1 VTETVRIR
9 GIAAGGDGVGALGDG
24 LTVFVPRAAPDELV
38 EIDVETR
45 QRSFARGGIRRIL
58 EPSVARVEP
67 RCPHY
72 DGDSCGGCQLQHLE
86 RGAQREVRRRIV
98 SDALRRIGHL
108 DVDVPA
114 VQPAPDDW
122 EYRTRITL
130 AVKGNR
136 IGFHRVGRPG
146 SVFDLVRCHIAR
158 PELQSLWSAARR
170 HRALLPDDVE
180 SVVLRVDRRGGRHL
194 IARTAGKGVWTSAR
208 RLGDALTRDGSPA
221 VLWWQPAHGAPRTV
235 AGASE
240 VYPAIVF
247 EQVNPMMGDQVRAH
261 AVGELGEMRG
271 LRAWDLYA
279 GIGETTAAIAALGA
293 RVDSVEVD
301 PRAVAA
307 AEKAGP
313 VEGIARHA
321 GLVEEVIPR
330 LSPADVV
337 VVNPPRT
344 GLGTEVT
351 THLSARLPARLVYI
365 SCDPATLARDAAR
378 LAPVLR
384 LSRVRAFDLFPQTS
398 HVETV
403 ARFDRP

>member
-1 VTETVRIR
+1 MTETVRIR

-24 LTVFVPRAAPDELV
+24 LTVFVPRAAPGELV
-38 EIDVETR
+38 EIEVETR
-45 QRSFARGGIRRIL
+45 RRSFARGGIRRIL
-58 EPSVARVEP
+58 EPSADRVEP

-72 DGDSCGGCQLQHLE
+72 DGDSCGGCQLQHLDS
-86 RGAQREVRRRIV
+86 GTQREVRRQIV

-108 DVDVPA
+108 DVEVPA
-114 VQPAPDDW
+114 IQPAAGEW

-136 IGFHRVGRPG
+136 IGFHRAGRPG

-180 SVVLRVDRRGGRHL
+180 SVVLRVDRSGRCHL
-194 IARTAGKGVWTSAR
+194 VARTAGKGVWTAAK
-208 RLGDALTRDGSPA
+208 RLGDALSRDGSPA

-235 AGASE
+235 AGSSE
-240 VYPAIVF
+240 VYPPTVF
-247 EQVNPMMGDQVRAH
+247 EQVNPPMGDQVRAH
-261 AVGELGEMRG
+261 AVEALGEVRG

-279 GIGETTAAIAALGA
+279 GIGETTVALAARGA

-301 PRAVAA
+301 PRAVAVA
-307 AEKAGP
+307 DRAGP
-313 VEGIARHA
+313 VEAIARHA
-321 GLVEEVIPR
+321 GRVEEITPG
-330 LSPADVV
+330 LPPAEIVV
-337 VVNPPRT
+337 ANPPRT

-351 THLSARLPARLVYI
+351 SLLMARPPARLVYI

-378 LAPVLR
+378 LAPVLGM
-384 LSRVRAFDLFPQTS
+384 SAVRAFDLFPQTS

-403 ARFDRP
+403 ARFDRA

>member
-9 GIAAGGDGVGALGDG
+9 GIAAGGDGVGTLHDG

-45 QRSFARGGIRRIL
+45 RRSFARGGIRRVL
-58 EPSVARVEP
+58 EASVARVDP

-86 RGAQREVRRRIV
+86 SGTQREVRRRIV

-108 DVDVPA
+108 DVEVPP
-114 VQPAPDDW
+114 VHPAPDDW

-130 AVKGNR
+130 AVKGSR

-170 HRALLPDDVE
+170 HRTLLPDDAE

-194 IARTAGKGVWTSAR
+194 LARTAGKGVWTSAKQ
-208 RLGDALTRDGSPA
+208 LGEALTRDGVPA

-235 AGASE
+235 AGSSE
-240 VYPAIVF
+240 AYPATVF
-247 EQVNPMMGDQVRAH
+247 EQVNPPMGDQVRAH
-261 AVGELGEMRG
+261 AVEALGEVEG

-279 GIGETTAAIAALGA
+279 GIGETTAALAARGA
-293 RVDSVEVD
+293 RVDSVEAD
-301 PRAVAA
+301 PRAVAV

-313 VEGIARHA
+313 ADAIARHA
-321 GLVEEVIPR
+321 GRVEEIIPR

-337 VVNPPRT
+337 VANPPRI
-344 GLGTEVT
+344 GLGDEVT
-351 THLSARLPARLVYI
+351 ALLSARPPARLVYI

-378 LAPVLR
+378 LASVLGM
-384 LSRVRAFDLFPQTS
+384 SAVHAFDLFPQTS

-403 ARFDRP
+403 ARLDRA

>member
-9 GIAAGGDGVGALGDG
+9 GIAAGGDGVGTLEDG
-24 LTVFVPRAAPDELV
+24 LTIFVPRTA
-38 EIDVETR
+38 
-45 QRSFARGGIRRIL
+45 GIRRIL
-58 EPSVARVEP
+58 EPSEARVEP

-72 DGDSCGGCQLQHLE
+72 DGDSCGGCQLQHLDSHT
-86 RGAQREVRRRIV
+86 QREVRRRIV
-98 SDALRRIGHL
+98 GDALRRIGHL

-114 VQPAPDDW
+114 VQPAPNEW

-130 AVKGNR
+130 AVKGGR
-136 IGFHRVGRPG
+136 IGFHRAGRPG

-180 SVVLRVDRRGGRHL
+180 SVVLRVDRSGARHL
-194 IARTAGKGVWTSAR
+194 IARTAGKGVWTAAR
-208 RLGDALTRDGSPA
+208 RLGAALTRDAVPA

-235 AGASE
+235 AGSSE
-240 VYPAIVF
+240 VYPATVF
-247 EQVNPMMGDQVRAH
+247 EQVNPAMGDLVRAH
-261 AVGELGEMRG
+261 AVEALGEVRG
-271 LRAWDLYA
+271 LHAWDLYA
-279 GIGETTAAIAALGA
+279 GIGETSAALAARGA

-301 PRAVAA
+301 PRAVAV
-307 AEKAGP
+307 AEQAGP
-313 VEGIARHA
+313 SDTIARHA
-321 GLVEEVIPR
+321 GLVEEILPR

-337 VVNPPRT
+337 VANPPRI
-344 GLGTEVT
+344 GLGDGVT
-351 THLSARLPARLVYI
+351 TLLTARPPARLVYI

-378 LAPVLR
+378 LGSVLG
-384 LSRVRAFDLFPQTS
+384 LSAVQAFDLFPQTS